1 MRKSEAIGKL
11 EQIISEAQ
19 VILCDY
25 TNPRTELQAEEALQR
40 LRELFIK
47 NDNVL
52 SLQDCIHEEKLA
64 SPVQKHTEEAKP
76 GTVGPS
82 TTSKKI
88 DDAAAESFP
97 ASDPPS
103 FTAVKAS

>member
-11 EQIISEAQ
+11 EQVISEAQ
-19 VILCDY
+19 VILCEY
-25 TNPRTELQAEEALQR
+25 TNPRTELQAEEALER

-64 SPVQKHTEEAKP
+64 APAQRPIDETRP
-76 GTVGPS
+76 GATGPS
-82 TTSKKI
+82 SESKKV
-88 DDAAAESFP
+88 DEAVAESFP

-103 FTAVKAS
+103 FTAAKAS